1 MPPQN
6 LQQVARANSNQ
17 PSEPE
22 EGPEISDTESVVDL
36 QRRISTL
43 DLALQS
49 QAATE
54 ADLREAL
61 KHSQLLNITLVN
73 KLHER
78 NEEIDRLK
86 ANQRQRGRGKAS
98 TVPALVQHE
107 DDIKRKAKQFAVMH
121 ELWLDNEVFQ
131 KPRPGPM
138 TVKDRYASEQARIQG
153 ITLQLYEFL
162 PEHFH
167 ELLLRHKQF
176 GKTFQQAASSGRASH
191 LNTLRQALPTILDMP
206 SQLFALGN
214 TERSKSPALQAL
226 LKRDPNSNTY
236 PTYPP
241 ILFPKDADGKMPKLF
256 HSVPLMKALQVILF
270 GASSLT
276 NPGCAKRDT
285 NGKIWGVTSVSSGAI
300 AGVAILVRFI
310 LSPDEKFEAVGRKSG
325 IKYAAQYT
333 KYKELLDKGLTD
345 PNNTQIRNLIVTWNR
360 NVFAR
365 EHRTTSTAP
374 PETDSEPD
382 ADDILLAMQE
392 TENIEDNMTRINDNG
407 ADINNDHIDD
417 IYHDDDHNIDDMYTA
432 NPFNNRD
439 VETEVIEPPAPHSIP
454 RFAQS
459 SALAQNTAGSS
470 RRSIP
475 PANPATPQPSPSLD
489 PPRRSV
495 CNQASVEDA
504 DNEDSEAP
512 APAKRGRGGRPT
524 RTTAGR
530 GRKR

>member
-73 KLHER
+73 KLRER

-86 ANQRQRGRGKAS
+86 ANQRQCGCGKAS
-98 TVPALVQHE
+98 TVPTLVQHE

-131 KPRPGPM
+131 KLRPGPM
-138 TVKDRYASEQARIQG
+138 T
-153 ITLQLYEFL
+153 LYEFL

-176 GKTFQQAASSGRASH
+176 GKIFQQAASSGRASH

-276 NPGCAKRDT
+276 NPGCAKHDT

-310 LSPDEKFEAVGRKSG
+310 LSPDKKFEAVGGKSG

-417 IYHDDDHNIDDMYTA
+417 MYTA

-459 SALAQNTAGSS
+459 SALAQNTAG
-470 RRSIP
+470 IF
-475 PANPATPQPSPSLD
+475 
-489 PPRRSV
+489 
-495 CNQASVEDA
+495 
-504 DNEDSEAP
+504 
-512 APAKRGRGGRPT
+512 
-524 RTTAGR
+524 
-530 GRKR
+530 